1 MAVVSRLGECRVNA
15 VLVIL
20 ILLGITIGICVAHH
34 DGYLVGKE
42 HGFSEGRKLG
52 ISKQQSRKNSS
63 QDSHA

>member
-1 MAVVSRLGECRVNA
+1 MNA

-42 HGFSEGRKLG
+42 HGFSEGRKVG
-52 ISKQQSRKNSS
+52 ISEQQVREKSS

>member
-1 MAVVSRLGECRVNA
+1 MNA

-42 HGFSEGRKLG
+42 HGFSEGRKVG
-52 ISKQQSRKNSS
+52 ISEQQVRENSS